1 MARQPEAVDLNRAL
15 PQLPPNKYSAATPK
29 SSPASMHTRS
39 SSMNWMAGTSH
50 SPASKQQL
58 QSTTRKLLRL
68 NTPEASDAYTHEH
81 QDYCDCVDP
90 VKFSPPEGDRSSM
103 KVNEDDFYTRPKP
116 ESYYEGRMTNIDD
129 LLMEYEKTYAQPSPT
144 EPRYQPTKY
153 QHNPKGMS
161 QSMSEN
167 NISFRRPNDHSQFSP
182 KATQQ
187 HVGCDLAGGSPY
199 RGRQA
204 SRTPSPIKGL
214 EKIKED
220 PSPEGIRDQA
230 PSTNV
235 SMDPPASPV
244 KRSRSPMK
252 QLFGDKG
259 FLGRST
265 SMKEVPSEE
274 YRKKG
279 MKQLSEKLKQRM
291 GEMTDGVA
299 KFIPSSISSGEL
311 SKLIP
316 ASITTR
322 DSPSKARFAVPIS
335 TFPVSLSPPEQAK
348 FYSEVELMI
357 CATANNYLLI
367 QKAEGRMSYESMVKV
382 TTMWYQKNRPQV
394 IDFMFDQLTQRDLIL
409 YNIKSFRFY
418 GPYAEN
424 GVKINAMMNCWKTVA
439 KEMSV
444 RTFCTGD
451 STMRKQIQDI
461 YKILEMLGAPMVSFM
476 AFQQIQVGVLKTMR
490 DEQEKRDRQQ
500 AIQFGVQRKWE
511 PPGGFGPRDS
521 ADSEAYIDPFKGF

>member
-1 MARQPEAVDLNRAL
+1 
-15 PQLPPNKYSAATPK
+15 
-29 SSPASMHTRS
+29 MHTRS
-39 SSMNWMAGTSH
+39 SSMNWRAGTSH

-58 QSTTRKLLRL
+58 QSTTRKLLML
-68 NTPEASDAYTHEH
+68 NTPEDSDDYTHEYH
-81 QDYCDCVDP
+81 DYSDCVDP
-90 VKFSPPEGDRSSM
+90 VKFSPPDGDRSSM
-103 KVNEDDFYTRPKP
+103 QVNEDDFYTRAKP

-129 LLMEYEKTYAQPSPT
+129 LLMEYEKTYGQPSPP

-153 QHNPKGMS
+153 EHKPKGMS

-167 NISFRRPNDHSQFSP
+167 NISFRRQNDHSHSP
-182 KATQQ
+182 PKVTQQ
-187 HVGCDLAGGSPY
+187 HVDYDLAGGSPY
-199 RGRQA
+199 RGRHA

-235 SMDPPASPV
+235 SMDPPASPI
-244 KRSRSPMK
+244 KRSRSPIK
-252 QLFGDKG
+252 QFFGDKG

-265 SMKEVPSEE
+265 SMKEMPSEE
-274 YRKKG
+274 HRKKG

-291 GEMTDGVA
+291 GEMTDGVSKLLPA
-299 KFIPSSISSGEL
+299 SISNGEL

-316 ASITTR
+316 ASISTR
-322 DSPSKARFAVPIS
+322 DSPSKVRFAVPTS

-367 QKAEGRMSYESMVKV
+367 QKEEERMSYESIHKV
-382 TTMWYQKNRPQV
+382 TTMWNQKNRPQV

-409 YNIKSFRFY
+409 YNIKTFRFY
-418 GPYAEN
+418 GPNAEN
-424 GVKINAMMNCWKTVA
+424 VVKINAMMNCWKTVA

-476 AFQQIQVGVLKTMR
+476 AFQQIQIGVLKRMR
-490 DEQEKRDRQQ
+490 EEQEKRDQHQ

-521 ADSEAYIDPFKGF
+521 ADSEAYIDHFKDF